1 MKLSKRFEIRLDPKL
16 YAELKSKAEAL
27 GVDMSAIAR
36 PGIEYAIQ
44 NARPKRDQ

>member
-1 MKLSKRFEIRLDPKL
+1 VKLSKRFEIRLDPKL
-16 YAELKSKAEAL
+16 YAELKSKADLL

-44 NARPKRDQ
+44 NARPKETK

>member
-16 YAELKSKAEAL
+16 YAELKNKAESM

-44 NARPKRDQ
+44 NARPKKDL